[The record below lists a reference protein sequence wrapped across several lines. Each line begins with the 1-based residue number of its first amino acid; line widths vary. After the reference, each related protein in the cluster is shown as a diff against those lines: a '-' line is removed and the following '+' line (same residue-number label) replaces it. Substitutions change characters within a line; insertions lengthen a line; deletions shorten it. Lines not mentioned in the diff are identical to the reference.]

1 MNLEEFA
8 RTHKLPDKWLSLRR
22 ECEALVS
29 NPQYWYRRDMQ
40 NAARMLATDASDI
53 LHARLAERKKRSVL
67 CSDELT
73 KNIA

>member
-1 MNLEEFA
+1 MSLEEFA
-8 RTHKLPDKWLSLRR
+8 RTHKLPDHWLSLRR

-40 NAARMLATDASDI
+40 NAARLLATEASDI
-53 LHARLAERKKRSVL
+53 FHARLADRNDRNVL